1 MAVNV
6 LQTNNIDKINNK
18 RLALIQIVKIDLN
31 TGNNSETDDD
41 GVVYSPAYISTT
53 NTCVVNSGTASQG
66 IQFQLLGKLIIF
78 LIVGNYESILF
89 IFSLIL

>member
-1 MAVNV
+1 MAVNL
-6 LQTNNIDKINNK
+6 LQTNNIGKINNK

-31 TGNNSETDDD
+31 AGTNNEINDD

-66 IQFQLLGKLIIF
+66 IKFQLLG
-78 LIVGNYESILF
+78 E
-89 IFSLIL
+89 